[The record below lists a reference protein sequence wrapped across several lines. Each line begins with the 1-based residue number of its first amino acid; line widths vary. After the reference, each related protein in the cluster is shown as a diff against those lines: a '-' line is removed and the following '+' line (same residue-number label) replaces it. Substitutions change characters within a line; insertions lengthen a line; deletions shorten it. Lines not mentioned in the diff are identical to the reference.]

1 MPDPVD
7 ELFLLPLREFTAAR
21 DRLAAQLVAAKQ
33 RDRARVVK
41 ALRRPTVAAWVVNQ
55 LAHRHAAAVRRL
67 LDAGAV
73 LRRAQYALG
82 RRGSADDFRAATK
95 RRQETLREL
104 RALAAPL
111 LREAGS
117 AAHLDDVLA
126 TLEVASVDPAAA
138 KAVTSGRLSREL
150 PRPAGFGDTH
160 DAHQLMLV
168 PSGKGSP
175 STRAATEP
183 KRTRAAD
190 VTAKRRGRE
199 RAAEARR
206 LEQEAARSEQAA
218 KRAAERVATR
228 ERSRGSWNSGC
239 KSCVRSY
246 RRQSAV
252 CAILRAK
259 SRGHAPRSRARPI
272 MLATS
277 GAAPRR
283 RAPRPR
289 PRTELVSRTA
299 GATSVSGR
307 FCATHLRVRVKQIP
321 GRRKAGP
328 KPRC

>member
-1 MPDPVD
+1 MADPVD
-7 ELFLLPLREFTAAR
+7 ELFLFPLREFTAAR

-33 RDRARVVK
+33 RDRAREVK
-41 ALRRPTVAAWVVNQ
+41 GLRRPTVAAWVVNQ

-150 PRPAGFGDTH
+150 PRPAGFGDAH
-160 DAHQLMLV
+160 DAQQLTLV
-168 PSGKGSP
+168 PSGERTP
-175 STRAATEP
+175 PTRPATEP
-183 KRTRAAD
+183 KRSRAAH
-190 VTAKRRGRE
+190 VAAKRRDRE

-206 LEQEAARSEQAA
+206 LEREAARSEHAA
-218 KRAAERVATR
+218 KRAAERVAAR
-228 ERSRGSWNSGC
+228 ERSRRELEQR
-239 KSCVRSY
+239 VHELREELQAAE
-246 RRQSAV
+246 RRLRDADGELARAHAEESA
-252 CAILRAK
+252 A
-259 SRGHAPRSRARPI
+259 SEHAGE
-272 MLATS
+272 L
-277 GAAPRR
+277 RR
-283 RAPRPR
+283 RA
-289 PRTELVSRTA
+289 EA
-299 GATSVSGR
+299 
-307 FCATHLRVRVKQIP
+307 VRAEAE
-321 GRRKAGP
+321 GDG
-328 KPRC
+328 

>member
-1 MPDPVD
+1 MNVFRGKADVVVCD
-7 ELFLLPLREFTAAR
+7 GFDGNIVLKTGEGVAEMVLSMVRQELTRHKWMKLFLLPLREFTAAR

-168 PSGKGSP
+168 PSD
-175 STRAATEP
+175 AAT
-183 KRTRAAD
+183 
-190 VTAKRRGRE
+190 
-199 RAAEARR
+199 
-206 LEQEAARSEQAA
+206 L
-218 KRAAERVATR
+218 
-228 ERSRGSWNSGC
+228 W
-239 KSCVRSY
+239 
-246 RRQSAV
+246 
-252 CAILRAK
+252 
-259 SRGHAPRSRARPI
+259 
-272 MLATS
+272 
-277 GAAPRR
+277 
-283 RAPRPR
+283 
-289 PRTELVSRTA
+289 
-299 GATSVSGR
+299 
-307 FCATHLRVRVKQIP
+307 
-321 GRRKAGP
+321 
-328 KPRC
+328 

>member
-1 MPDPVD
+1 VPDPVD

-228 ERSRGSWNSGC
+228 ERSRRELEQR
-239 KSCVRSY
+239 VQELREELQAAE
-246 RRQSAV
+246 RR
-252 CAILRAK
+252 LRDTEGEVA
-259 SRGHAPRSRARPI
+259 RARTEESRASDHASD
-272 MLATS
+272 L
-277 GAAPRR
+277 RR
-283 RAPRPR
+283 RAETARAQAE
-289 PRTELVSRTA
+289 TED
-299 GATSVSGR
+299 
-307 FCATHLRVRVKQIP
+307 
-321 GRRKAGP
+321 
-328 KPRC
+328 

>member
-1 MPDPVD
+1 MADPVD

-206 LEQEAARSEQAA
+206 LEQEGARSEQAA

-228 ERSRGSWNSGC
+228 ERSRRELEQR
-239 KSCVRSY
+239 VQELREELQAAE
-246 RRQSAV
+246 RR
-252 CAILRAK
+252 LRDTEGEVA
-259 SRGHAPRSRARPI
+259 RARTEESRASDHASD
-272 MLATS
+272 L
-277 GAAPRR
+277 RR
-283 RAPRPR
+283 RAETARAQAE
-289 PRTELVSRTA
+289 TED
-299 GATSVSGR
+299 
-307 FCATHLRVRVKQIP
+307 
-321 GRRKAGP
+321 
-328 KPRC
+328 

>member
-1 MPDPVD
+1 VPDPVD

-190 VTAKRRGRE
+190 VTAKRRGRG
-199 RAAEARR
+199 RGAEARR
-206 LEQEAARSEQAA
+206 LEQEAARTEHAA
-218 KRAAERVATR
+218 KRADERVATR
-228 ERSRGSWNSGC
+228 ERSRRELEQR
-239 KSCVRSY
+239 VQELREELQAAE
-246 RRQSAV
+246 RR
-252 CAILRAK
+252 LRDTEGEVA
-259 SRGHAPRSRARPI
+259 RARTEESRASDHASD
-272 MLATS
+272 L
-277 GAAPRR
+277 RR
-283 RAPRPR
+283 RAETARAQAE
-289 PRTELVSRTA
+289 TED
-299 GATSVSGR
+299 
-307 FCATHLRVRVKQIP
+307 
-321 GRRKAGP
+321 
-328 KPRC
+328 

>member
-1 MPDPVD
+1 MADPVD

-126 TLEVASVDPAAA
+126 TLEAASVDPAAA

-160 DAHQLMLV
+160 DARQLTLV
-168 PSGKGSP
+168 PSGDRTP
-175 STRAATEP
+175 PARPAAEP
-183 KRTRAAD
+183 KTSRAAD
-190 VTAKRRGRE
+190 AAAKRQ
-199 RAAEARR
+199 RARKRATEARR
-206 LEQEAARSEQAA
+206 LEREAAQAERAASRASARTATLERVRRAQERRVQGLREELQAAERGLRHAEAVVARARNEDTRAGEHAGELRRTAEAARA
-218 KRAAERVATR
+218 KAE
-228 ERSRGSWNSGC
+228 
-239 KSCVRSY
+239 
-246 RRQSAV
+246 
-252 CAILRAK
+252 
-259 SRGHAPRSRARPI
+259 
-272 MLATS
+272 
-277 GAAPRR
+277 
-283 RAPRPR
+283 
-289 PRTELVSRTA
+289 TA
-299 GATSVSGR
+299 E
-307 FCATHLRVRVKQIP
+307 
-321 GRRKAGP
+321 
-328 KPRC
+328 